1 MPDPPVAITT
11 SEGLGLRRRH
21 SQKNRRVVALTTA
34 ERMGLRVTLFLSG
47 ASIMV
52 LEILGTRIIGP
63 HFGVG
68 LFVWTSLIT
77 VAMIALALGYWLG
90 GRFADHHPSLPCLAA
105 ILMAAALLVAVIPV
119 TRMPVLDGAWGLGL
133 RAGSMVSATALLF
146 LPLFLLGMVTPF
158 AVRLEAGQ
166 ASAAGSSAGRLYAI
180 STTGSVL
187 GTVLAGFLLIPG
199 FRIPSVLAMVAATL
213 VFGALLCAGL
223 AGLRRFFSA
232 AAIILSLAVF
242 LAWPRERPAAL
253 VAAGSCDGTDVR
265 VVSHNDGRYLLV
277 DQAVQ
282 TSVNAEGRAKEKY
295 TYFLASRLLLARPQA
310 RDVALIGLGGG
321 GIVPLLAGN
330 GVGVECVDLSPR
342 IIEYARGYFGFNLP
356 GNKVHAMDGRVFLKQ
371 RPGRFDAVIL
381 DVFTGDR
388 LAYSLCT
395 VEGLRTSKAALVP
408 GGMLAM
414 NTWGLDEEKGAPSPV
429 GAAIRVTLEEV
440 FEHVLAVPAAGNLL
454 FFASDEPIRPQRSAV
469 TLETFDIP
477 RGFTW
482 IEVPPVDWP
491 AAPVLTDDWN
501 PVDTL
506 DARHLEEWRVA
517 RRNAFPADVRAALD
531 WE

>member
-1 MPDPPVAITT
+1 MSIAERI
-11 SEGLGLRRRH
+11 GLRI
-21 SQKNRRVVALTTA
+21 
-34 ERMGLRVTLFLSG
+34 TLFLSG

-77 VAMIALALGYWLG
+77 VAMIALALGYWMG
-90 GRFADHHPSLPCLAA
+90 GKFADRYPSLAHLSA
-105 ILMAAALLVAVIPV
+105 ILLGAALLVAVVPLI
-119 TRMPVLDGAWGLGL
+119 RQPVLDGAWNLGL
-133 RAGSMVSATALLF
+133 RGGSMAAAGALLF

-158 AVRLEAGQ
+158 AVRLETEHVHK
-166 ASAAGSSAGRLYAI
+166 AGSSAGRLYAI
-180 STTGSVL
+180 STTGSVI
-187 GTVLAGFLLIPG
+187 GTILAGFMLVPG
-199 FRIPSVLAMVAATL
+199 FRVPTVLAMVAATL
-213 VFGALLCAGL
+213 VFGAMLCGWSS
-223 AGLRRFFSA
+223 GLRRLRGGA
-232 AAIILSLAVF
+232 ALILALAIF
-242 LAWPRERPAAL
+242 PAWPRERPSSL
-253 VAAGSCDGTDVR
+253 LAAGSCDGTDVR
-265 VVSHNDGRYLLV
+265 VVSHNDGRYLFV

-282 TSVNAEGRAKEKY
+282 TSVNAEGRALEKY
-295 TYFLASRLLLARPQA
+295 TYFLAARLLLARPEA
-310 RDVALIGLGGG
+310 RDMALIGLGGG

-342 IIEYARGYFGFNLP
+342 IIEYARGYFGFDLP
-356 GNKVHAMDGRVFLKQ
+356 GDKVHVMDGRVFLKQ

-388 LAYSLCT
+388 LAYSLCS
-395 VEGLRTSKAALVP
+395 VEGLRTAKAALTP

-429 GAAIRVTLEEV
+429 GAAIRITLEEV

-454 FFASDEPIRPQRSAV
+454 FFASDEPIQPQRSAV
-469 TLETFDIP
+469 TLQTFDIP
-477 RGFTW
+477 RAFTW
-482 IEVPPVDWP
+482 LEVPPVEWP

-506 DARHLEEWRVA
+506 DAKPLERLRVA
-517 RRNAFPADVRAALD
+517 RRNDFPAGVRAALD

>member
-1 MPDPPVAITT
+1 MSAAQ
-11 SEGLGLRRRH
+11 RF
-21 SQKNRRVVALTTA
+21 
-34 ERMGLRVTLFLSG
+34 GLRVTLFLSG

-68 LFVWTSLIT
+68 LVVWTSLIT
-77 VAMIALALGYWLG
+77 VAMVALALGYWLG
-90 GRFADHHPSLPCLAA
+90 GRFADRHPSLPRLAA
-105 ILMAAALLVAVIPV
+105 ILLAAALLVAVIPLL
-119 TRMPVLDGAWGLGL
+119 RGPVLQGAWGLGL
-133 RAGSMVSATALLF
+133 RAGSMASAAALLF

-158 AVRLEAGQ
+158 AVRLEAGHVT
-166 ASAAGSSAGRLYAI
+166 AAGSSAGRLYAI
-180 STTGSVL
+180 STTGSVI
-187 GTVLAGFLLIPG
+187 GTILAGFVLVPG
-199 FRIPSVLAMVAATL
+199 FRVPTVLAMVAATL
-213 VFGALLCAGL
+213 VFGAMLCGWSS
-223 AGLRRFFSA
+223 GLRRLRGVA
-232 AAIILSLAVF
+232 VLVLVLAIF
-242 LAWPRERPAAL
+242 PAWPRERPAAL
-253 VAAGSCDGTDVR
+253 LAAGSCDGTDVR
-265 VVSHNDGRYLLV
+265 VVSHNDKRYLFV
-277 DQAVQ
+277 DQSVQ
-282 TSVNAEGRAKEKY
+282 TSVNAEGRALEKY
-295 TYFLASRLLLARPQA
+295 TYFLASRLLLARPEA
-310 RDVALIGLGGG
+310 KDMALIGLGGG

-388 LAYSLCT
+388 LAYSLCS

-454 FFASDEPIRPQRSAV
+454 FFASDEPVRPQRSAV

-477 RGFTW
+477 RAFTW
-482 IEVPPVDWP
+482 LEVPPVDWP
-491 AAPVLTDDWN
+491 KAPVLTDDWN

-506 DARHLEEWRVA
+506 DARSLERLRVA
-517 RRNAFPADVRAALD
+517 RRNDFPADVRAALD